1 MMQKF
6 AHFLYVIAGLV
17 ALTLGVQSASA
28 QTVLTADWTNLGN
41 GSLEEVAD
49 GTTLTVGPNSVTID
63 TNVVTDGDANDANF
77 TNFYSTGILSY
88 YNGQV
93 SSFTGNLLY
102 STDHSTFDAG
112 DYFETTY
119 TFGSAVDELEFI
131 VGNVDRFFGTDTGGN
146 PANFHDAVIIE
157 YDTGTGTWQNLR
169 NLAGAVTLGSA
180 VGTAT
185 VGGQQGWD
193 GSAYSGGI
201 TSTTGD
207 IRVDFG
213 TTTVERVRIRYR
225 FGQDSPATDPS
236 GNFQYI
242 AVSDFSWEQNV
253 PTADLSLTKNVS
265 NNNPAASSAI
275 NYTIQLTNNGPL
287 VATGVQVIDIL
298 PTGFDFTSSSGT
310 GTYDETTGIW
320 DVGTLNNGQTVTLTI
335 NGTVTAPPGVTVTN
349 IAEVFA
355 SDVFDADSTPNN
367 GSTTEDDDDSAAFTV
382 QGIRTAGTAPTLVCP
397 AGTNVFD
404 WDAISWTAGSI
415 NNTYAIASFGD
426 INFSIVNEGIWE
438 NDPTFGGL
446 QPALSQANTGG
457 LAIAEDSLHQF
468 IDFRDRNEV
477 ATTTIDLP
485 NGVSG
490 AQFTIF
496 DVDYALNDFADRL
509 IVTGSYNGNTVI
521 PTLTNGTVNYV
532 VGNVAVGDG
541 GSAGNSDDGNVVV
554 TFDQAIDTIVISYG
568 NANTGPV
575 DPDGQAIA
583 IHDFDLC
590 APDTQLSVTK
600 LSSVFSDPVNGTTN
614 PKAIPG
620 ALVEYAIG
628 VSNPG
633 ISDADT
639 DSVFVVDTV
648 PSDSKLCVADIGGA
662 GPVTFTDG
670 ATSSGLS
677 YNFIDL
683 DDATDDLAF
692 SSDGGTTWN
701 YTPTID
707 ADGCDSAVTNFRVNP
722 KGALA
727 GTGSFTLRARFI
739 VE

>member
-1 MMQKF
+1 MKQKI
-6 AHFLYVIAGLV
+6 AHIICVVAGIL
-17 ALTLGVQSASA
+17 ALTMGVNSASA

-41 GSLEEVAD
+41 GNLEEVAD

-63 TNVVTDGDANDANF
+63 TNVVTDGDGNDPNF
-77 TNFYSTGILSY
+77 TNFYSTGMLSY

-112 DYFETTY
+112 DYFETVY
-119 TFGSAVDELEFI
+119 TFGSAVDQLEFI
-131 VGNVDRFFGTDTGGN
+131 VGNVDRFFGSDTAGN

-265 NNNPAASSAI
+265 NNNPAASSALS
-275 NYTIQLTNNGPL
+275 YTLQLTNSGPL
-287 VATGVQVIDIL
+287 AATGVQVIDIL

-310 GTYDETTGIW
+310 GTYDDATGIW

-355 SDVFDADSTPNN
+355 SDIFDADSTPNN

-404 WDAISWTAGSI
+404 
-415 NNTYAIASFGD
+415 
-426 INFSIVNEGIWE
+426 
-438 NDPTFGGL
+438 
-446 QPALSQANTGG
+446 
-457 LAIAEDSLHQF
+457 
-468 IDFRDRNEV
+468 FRDRNEV
-477 ATTTIDLP
+477 ATTTVNLP
-485 NGVSG
+485 NGVAG

-509 IVTGSYNGNTVI
+509 IVTGSYNGNTVM

-620 ALVEYAIG
+620 AFIEYAIQ

-633 ISDADT
+633 ISDADADT
-639 DSVFVVDTV
+639 VFVVDTV
-648 PSDSKLCVADIGGA
+648 PSDSKLCVADISGA

-670 ATSSGLS
+670 ATSSELA
-677 YNFIDL
+677 YNYIDL
-683 DDATDDLAF
+683 TNTSDDLSF
-692 SSDGGTTWN
+692 SNDGGTTWN
-701 YTPTID
+701 YAPTAD
-707 ADGCDSAVTNFRVNP
+707 ADGCDSAITNFRVNP
-722 KGALA
+722 KGAMA
-727 GTGSFTLRARFI
+727 GSGSFTLRARFI